1 MRILVHDYSGHPFQ
15 VELSREL
22 ARRGHAVQHVYCR
35 SFQTPHGNLERNP
48 SDAPGFAIRPV
59 SLRGEFKKHSF
70 LRRRQQ
76 ELVIGRLVGEIVWQF
91 HPDVVLSANAP
102 LDAQRMIY
110 AAARR
115 DKARFVFWLQDLYSE
130 AISRILPKKL
140 PAIGHAAALAY
151 RLIETGLLRHSD
163 HVVAISRD
171 FLPFIYR
178 RGLEERSV
186 SIVENWAP
194 LSEISPLP
202 RQNAWSVRH
211 MLHPG
216 LRVVY
221 SGTLGYKHDPLL
233 LLDVARAIEGH
244 LYVYS
249 EGMGAEH
256 LRAEARRAGVGN
268 LSVAPW
274 VPYGELPLMLAGAD
288 IALAMIDQSAG
299 LYSVPSKVQ
308 TYMAAGRPIVASIP
322 RGNLARDLIEREG
335 AGLVADPG
343 DTAGFI
349 ARLQTLAHDPAARQ
363 RAGSNAR
370 TYAESAFRIDH
381 IADRFETILSAGHG
395 TPALS

>member
-35 SFQTPHGNLERNP
+35 SFQTPRGNLERG
-48 SDAPGFAIRPV
+48 SGDAPGFAIRPV
-59 SLRGEFKKHSF
+59 SLREEFRKQGL

-102 LDAQRMIY
+102 LDAQRMIQ

-115 DKARFVFWLQDLYSE
+115 DKARFVFWLQDIYSE
-130 AISRILPKKL
+130 AISRLLPKRL
-140 PAIGHAAALAY
+140 PGIGHVGAMVY
-151 RLIETGLLRHSD
+151 RGIEARLLRRSD

-171 FLPFIYR
+171 FLPFVHEHVAA
-178 RGLEERSV
+178 GDVSV
-186 SIVENWAP
+186 VENWAP
-194 LSEISPLP
+194 LSEISPRP
-202 RQNAWSVRH
+202 RENAWSIQH
-211 MLHPG
+211 MPHDG

-233 LLDVARAIEGH
+233 LLEVARAIAGH

-249 EGMGAEH
+249 EGPGAEH
-256 LRAEARRAGVGN
+256 LRQAARQADVAN
-268 LSVAPW
+268 LSVRPW
-274 VPYGELPLMLAGAD
+274 VPFNDLPLMLAGAD
-288 IALAMIDQSAG
+288 IALAMIDESAG

-322 RGNLARDLIEREG
+322 RGNLARDLIEREA
-335 AGLVADPG
+335 AGGVADPG
-343 DTAGFI
+343 DTARFI
-349 ARLQTLAHDPAARQ
+349 AQLQDLARDPAARQ
-363 RAGSNAR
+363 RAGANGR
-370 TYAESAFRIDH
+370 LYAERAFRIDH
-381 IADRFETILSAGHG
+381 IADRFETILSSDPG
-395 TPALS
+395 ALQ